1 MNIAQIWMDNDWIVK
16 ILIISLGVVLVM
28 VLEKLY
34 SYYTLY
40 ITLKELND
48 IENLEEIDELKES
61 YIKQTLTEIKEF
73 STSSSETLLNSFINV
88 KLDLYEQYT
97 MKYITTIGLI
107 AVLAPMLGLIGT
119 FIGVWHVFDGVSDI
133 SLSDPSIIARGIK
146 EVLIDTMSGLIVA
159 VISMVFYK
167 GFEYVSGQNVSKFE
181 EKVYR
186 LIREKDAK
194 KS

>member
-1 MNIAQIWMDNDWIVK
+1 MNIAEIWMDNDWVVK
-16 ILIISLGVVLVM
+16 ILIMALGVVMVM
-28 VLEKLY
+28 VFEKIY

-40 ITLKELND
+40 ATLKRLNT
-48 IENLEEIDELKES
+48 IESLDEIDSLKEGF
-61 YIKQTLTEIKEF
+61 IKQTLTEIKEF
-73 STSSSETLLNSFINV
+73 ATAKETLFNSFVNV

-159 VISMVFYK
+159 VISMIFYK
-167 GFEYVSGQNVSKFE
+167 GFEYVSGKNVSQFE
-181 EKVYR
+181 EKIYR